1 MREEIAVNLLVWII
15 FGLISLTAFLSIVFG
30 QTFEETFKWLISL
43 PFVVSFMI
51 ILAAIIIIL
60 YPFDWVYKKLKSKKL
75 EE

>member
-1 MREEIAVNLLVWII
+1 MNLLVWII
-15 FGLISLTAFLSIVFG
+15 LGLISLTAFLSIVFDE
-30 QTFEETFKWLISL
+30 TFWRTFKWLISL

-51 ILAAIIIIL
+51 ILAVIIIIL